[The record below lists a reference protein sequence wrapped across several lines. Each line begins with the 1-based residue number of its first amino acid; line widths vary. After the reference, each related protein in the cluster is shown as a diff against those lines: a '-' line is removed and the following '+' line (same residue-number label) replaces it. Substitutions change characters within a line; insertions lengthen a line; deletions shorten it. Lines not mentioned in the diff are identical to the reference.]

1 MSELPLPAKLYAA
14 VLTALSIGLT
24 VVLLVV
30 PDSGDGLSLFGALA
44 VSACIAFAWLRPFP
58 LSFKRKLF
66 LDTSVLTLAILLFPA
81 GMAMAIA
88 GIGTLAAYATRRKDW
103 TEGVFNSAQMVAQAA
118 AGSAVLAIGNY
129 DRSLNDLNKPLTLV
143 WMLIAGAVMFLVNN
157 GAVALMVS
165 LQSGMSPQT
174 VVSRIIKSIDRVEIA
189 GYLAQVGLG
198 VAGAIVVLAA
208 PWMIPLL
215 IFPLA
220 AAYLMIERN
229 LTFRWQAELSLK
241 ERDIDLAEA
250 QRIAQLGSWR
260 WDLVSGIQAWSP
272 QTFRILDVSRDEH
285 SPSYETF
292 ISRIH
297 PADRTAVDTAI
308 HEALYAEA
316 TFSLEHRLSLKDGTE
331 RIVHQRGEV
340 ILDEQGNKTTI
351 VGTIQDITE
360 RKNLEEQ
367 LKQFAERDRIEAE
380 RAEGRRR
387 LAASRELERVRL
399 ARELHD
405 GPVQDLLAISYTLA
419 PDHPG
424 ENEEPNGVVRSTDS
438 EQIRGDVL
446 GVVAELRSL
455 VGELRPPGL
464 AEFGLTAALEG
475 YVAELSR
482 RQGPGAPEI
491 IVDLDGAV
499 VGLPETTAISV
510 FRIAQE
516 GIRNALR
523 HADASEVKVGISRLD
538 GNLRLEISDDG
549 RGFNVPTR
557 MNDLA
562 EQGHFGLIGLV
573 ERVDQ
578 ANGELEFKS
587 ESGSGTT
594 ITVMMPVTGQE
605 EQIDEDDQRRFGRRP
620 STNAIG
626 IA

>member
-1 MSELPLPAKLYAA
+1 MSELPFPAKLYA
-14 VLTALSIGLT
+14 VLLTVLAASLS
-24 VVLLVV
+24 VVLLVAQ
-30 PDSGDGLSLFGALA
+30 DSVDATMLLGALVTTA
-44 VSACIAFAWLRPFP
+44 FIAGAWLRPFP

-66 LDTSVLTLAILLFPA
+66 LDTSVLMLAILLFPT
-81 GMAMAIA
+81 GIAMAIA
-88 GIGTLAAYATRRKDW
+88 GFGTILAHATRGKDW
-103 TEGVFNSAQMVAQAA
+103 DEGIFNSAQMIAQAG
-118 AGSAVLAIGNY
+118 AGSAVLALGGY
-129 DRSLNDLNKPLTLV
+129 DRSLDDLNKPLTLV
-143 WMLIAGAVMFLVNN
+143 WVLLAGAIMFLVNN

-165 LQSGMSPQT
+165 LQSGMAPKT
-174 VVSRIIKSIDRVEIA
+174 VGKRIITSIDRIEIA
-189 GYLAQVGLG
+189 EYLAQLGLG

-208 PWMIPLL
+208 PWMIALL

-241 ERDIDLAEA
+241 ERDLDLAEA

-272 QTFRILDVSRDEH
+272 QTFRILDVNRDDH

-292 ISRIH
+292 LSTVH
-297 PADRTAVDTAI
+297 PADRTAVDMAI

-316 TFSLEHRLSLKDGTE
+316 PFSLEHRLTLADGTE

-340 ILDEQGNKTTI
+340 ILDEKGNKTTI

-360 RKNLEEQ
+360 RKTLEEQ
-367 LKQFAERDRIEAE
+367 LERFVERDRIEAE

-387 LAASRELERVRL
+387 LAASRELERVRI

-405 GPVQDLLAISYTLA
+405 GPVQDLLTISYSLA
-419 PDHPG
+419 ANQPLV
-424 ENEEPNGVVRSTDS
+424 EEESTSFGSADS
-438 EQIRGDVL
+438 EQIRGDIL

-455 VGELRPPGL
+455 IGELRPPGL
-464 AEFGLTAALEG
+464 SEFGLAAALEG
-475 YVAELSR
+475 YVAELRR
-482 RQGPGAPEI
+482 RQGPGAPQI
-491 IVDLDGAV
+491 VVDLDGAD

-510 FRIAQE
+510 FRIVQE
-516 GIRNALR
+516 ALRNALR
-523 HADASEVKVGISRLD
+523 HADANEVRVSVSRLD
-538 GNLRLEISDDG
+538 GNLRLQICDDG
-549 RGFNVPTR
+549 RGFNLPNR

-578 ANGELEFKS
+578 ASGEIEFKT
-587 ESGSGTT
+587 EDGDGTN
-594 ITVMMPVTGQE
+594 ITVLMPVIGKE
-605 EQIDEDDQRRFGRRP
+605 EQIGEDDQRGFGRRP
-620 STNAIG
+620 PIDAIG